1 MSGYDN
7 WDDERE
13 RLLNAVDESERE
25 RVSDLIDR
33 AASSART
40 NGLREAAHWLE
51 ETRRALVGNNL
62 FRNWDNGI
70 WVFSSLIRLIRAM
83 SAETPVPQDYQRFLD
98 AIPSASYEARMSP
111 AQTEFWYGSVAAPVY
126 SDIRVVARERAEP
139 PSSSGGVLWIVGI
152 LIAIAIAAYL
162 FFR

>member
-25 RVSDLIDR
+25 RVLELVDR
-33 AASSART
+33 AATSARA

-51 ETRRALVGNNL
+51 ETRRVLVGNNL
-62 FRNWDNGI
+62 FRQWDNGI

-83 SAETPVPQDYQRFLD
+83 SAEASVPQDYQRFLD
-98 AIPSASYEARMSP
+98 AIPSASYDARMTR
-111 AQTEFWYGSVAAPVY
+111 AQNAFWYG
-126 SDIRVVARERAEP
+126 
-139 PSSSGGVLWIVGI
+139 
-152 LIAIAIAAYL
+152 
-162 FFR
+162 